1 MRGFLLSFLL
11 SAVLVSALPAVS
23 HIVSDGTL
31 PADVLSS
38 LAEDIGEE
46 TYGRGDLRFTASG
59 YSESEEENGFTEAS
73 MLLSFS
79 GKEILLSFRGE
90 DREALLESLGEET
103 RSLLFYE
110 PSLSSDGEMKLDYI
124 TGGSYSFLTD
134 RSFRRGTRFR
144 AMDTEGRIRGIFELA
159 EPFGEAKTLKP
170 VYVNHPYPGMSLVP
184 GGNWKF
190 TASGAMGFRFNE
202 FTASGIVSIGR
213 TDLIYPFVPLIS
225 AAYVYDSGVHYA
237 YGGIGI
243 EAYLDLATIFPRV
256 GFTLVQEGRIG
267 GNASILLG
275 GSSSGFDWSAVF
287 SVFYEHNLSP
297 SLHWRVGYQ
306 NLLGEHMLAIGFGGS
321 F

>member
-31 PADVLSS
+31 PDDVLSS

-110 PSLSSDGEMKLDYI
+110 PSLSSDGEMKPPI
-124 TGGSYSFLTD
+124 
-134 RSFRRGTRFR
+134 
-144 AMDTEGRIRGIFELA
+144 IRTL
-159 EPFGEAKTLKP
+159 PVLRCHDMGE
-170 VYVNHPYPGMSLVP
+170 
-184 GGNWKF
+184 
-190 TASGAMGFRFNE
+190 
-202 FTASGIVSIGR
+202 
-213 TDLIYPFVPLIS
+213 
-225 AAYVYDSGVHYA
+225 
-237 YGGIGI
+237 
-243 EAYLDLATIFPRV
+243 RV
-256 GFTLVQEGRIG
+256 GEVMDH
-267 GNASILLG
+267 ALG
-275 GSSSGFDWSAVF
+275 VSCRS
-287 SVFYEHNLSP
+287 
-297 SLHWRVGYQ
+297 
-306 NLLGEHMLAIGFGGS
+306 
-321 F
+321 